1 MSAGLIVVYFV
12 VILGLIFE
20 FLNGFHDAANAIAT
34 VVATRVLS
42 PLAAV
47 LMAGVLNLAGALSGT
62 AVAVTLGQGI
72 VDPHA
77 VSQLTVAVALLGAAI
92 WDLITWYFG
101 LPTSSSHALIFS
113 LIGAAVATG
122 GFSVVVLA
130 GTLKTVIGIV
140 YSPVVGVIFGAAVM
154 LALFWLFHNARR
166 SLVSGLF
173 GRLQLLSS
181 AYMAFSHGGNDGQK
195 TMGVIA
201 LALFSAGMLGDHFYV
216 PLWVMV
222 SCATA
227 MGLGTAFGGWRIVH
241 TVGTRLVKLAPVN
254 GFAAETAAG
263 TVIEIATRL
272 GVPISTT
279 HAISGT
285 ILGVG
290 LIGTPRDVGWQVAG
304 NIVTAWILTIPA
316 CFALGFLIMLG
327 VAGLSVGIPGLP
339 TPAG

>member
-1 MSAGLIVVYFV
+1 MNSGLTVVYLV
-12 VILGLIFE
+12 VVLGLVFE
-20 FLNGFHDAANAIAT
+20 FMNGFHDAANAIAT

-42 PLAAV
+42 PFAAV
-47 LMAGVLNLAGALSGT
+47 LMAGVLNLVGALSGT
-62 AVAVTLGQGI
+62 AVAVTLGSGI
-72 VDPHA
+72 VDPRA
-77 VSQLTVAVALLGAAI
+77 VSEVTVAVALLSATL
-92 WDLITWYFG
+92 WDLITWYYG

-122 GFSVVVLA
+122 GFSVIVLS
-130 GTLKTVIGIV
+130 GTIKTIVGIV
-140 YSPVVGVIFGAAVM
+140 YSPVIGVVFGGAFM
-154 LALFWLFHNARR
+154 LALYWLFHRSRR
-166 SLVSGLF
+166 SVVSGLF

-201 LALFSAGMLGDHFYV
+201 LALFTAGLLGPRFYV
-216 PLWVMV
+216 PFWVMV
-222 SCATA
+222 ACALA
-227 MGLGTAFGGWRIVH
+227 MGLGTTLGGWRIIRTMGH
-241 TVGTRLVKLAPVN
+241 RLVKLVPVN

-290 LIGTPRDVGWQVAG
+290 MVHGPRNVGWQVAG

-316 CFALGFLIMLG
+316 CFTMGYLFMLALASLGSLG
-327 VAGLSVGIPGLP
+327 VGLP
-339 TPAG
+339 PTR

>member
-1 MSAGLIVVYFV
+1 LSTGLLIVYLV
-12 VILGLIFE
+12 VVLGLIFE

-34 VVATRVLS
+34 VVATRVLT

-47 LMAGVLNLAGALSGT
+47 LMAGTLNLVGALSGT

-77 VSQLTVAVALLGAAI
+77 TSQTTVAIALLGAAL
-92 WDLITWYFG
+92 WDLITWYYG

-113 LIGAAVATG
+113 LIGAAVATN
-122 GFSVVVLA
+122 GFSVVVLG
-130 GTLKTVIGIV
+130 GTLKTIVGII
-140 YSPVVGVIFGAAVM
+140 YSPAIGVVFGGLLM
-154 LALFWLFHNARR
+154 LAIYWLFRR
-166 SLVSGLF
+166 SRRSDVSGVF
-173 GRLQLLSS
+173 GRLQLVSS

-201 LALFSAGMLGDHFYV
+201 LALFSSGLLGEHFFV
-216 PLWVMV
+216 PFWVV
-222 SCATA
+222 VACATA
-227 MGLGTAFGGWRIVH
+227 MGLGTALGGWRIIH
-241 TVGTRLVKLAPVN
+241 TMGHRLVKLAPVN

-272 GVPISTT
+272 GIPISTT
-279 HAISGT
+279 HAISGS

-290 LIGTPRDVGWQVAG
+290 MVRGPRNVGWQVAG

-316 CFALGFLIMLG
+316 CFTIGFLLMSALVEISALGVPIP
-327 VAGLSVGIPGLP
+327 GIP
-339 TPAG
+339 